1 MDIDMARVESKVDID
16 FPAKAA
22 VLAAVA
28 RTAAEAEEKVLDLR
42 RQLASA
48 KEIVRAERDEENEF
62 LRQRIADLGM
72 ELEREREAFRA
83 LRDSTQQDRERAVH
97 FETVA
102 ESFRKSTSW
111 RITAPLRAVVLMIR
125 GWR

>member
-1 MDIDMARVESKVDID
+1 MARVEGKADID
-16 FPAKAA
+16 FPAKAV

-42 RQLASA
+42 RQLARA

-72 ELEREREAFRA
+72 ELEREREASRA
-83 LRDSTQQDRERAVH
+83 LRDAAMQDRERAVH
-97 FETVA
+97 FETMA
-102 ESFRKSTSW
+102 ESLRKSTSW
-111 RITAPLRAVVLMIR
+111 RITAPLRAIVLKIR
-125 GWR
+125 AWR